1 MEIVKLNEIEYI
13 NCDDVFK
20 KAPIYCK
27 DSRNGRELI
36 KNKKIKDFIYARL
49 KENKWT
55 ITDGK
60 SYKYD
65 KILFKKSFK

>member
-36 KNKKIKDFIYARL
+36 KNESLKIINKTNITSTNGVTFISLIGSRFRDL
-49 KENKWT
+49 
-55 ITDGK
+55 
-60 SYKYD
+60 
-65 KILFKKSFK
+65 LF